1 MHVSLKCPTVA
12 YNIEKLFEFEYCMA
26 LYITLINLYL
36 HNYSIV

>member
-12 YNIEKLFEFEYCMA
+12 YNIEKQFEYCMA
-26 LYITLINLYL
+26 LYIKLINLYL